1 MTGTEVH
8 DDRTGDGSDVE
19 RVSLIRRILHLCF
32 PTAGAVVVFL
42 LTVVIAPVVL
52 LSVHIHQSPQFSPID
67 EINHYDYVTRVAG
80 GSIPRIGDQIQP
92 ASLQMLEC
100 NGIALPTARV
110 PPCGTPLGPKV
121 KVALA
126 DELPQFEAQQP
137 PGYYILTVPMRWAAI
152 SLFGVSDPTATRM
165 SGIVWLLVGLAILW
179 VACRIVR
186 LPPLRIGAGVLLVAT
201 SPLVIYIGSHVT
213 NDAASIFAGS
223 LVLLVGAL
231 AWTRPGRW
239 RAPVLA
245 LVSFGVVLLKAVDV
259 LPVIALSILFAL
271 ESVSIGRRQGSVD
284 GDLVPG
290 SGEAE
295 APKQAGGSAAIR
307 RWLPT
312 GGALLAGGV
321 LSLVTWAAVSHGRAY
336 IDPASIATW
345 HVLRTAPNGITDI
358 LREAVSMLTPLTGS
372 FDPLRSS
379 SHALI
384 DEPIRIQNLAY
395 VLSAALVYAL
405 AAGAAGGFFVSTRRW
420 YHWMGLVSIP
430 VLYLGGVALG
440 YAIHWSY
447 NVDPSVSGRY
457 GLAMAPLLIVALVAS
472 VRGRWVVGLLWCLG
486 VAAFAFSL
494 AAMLI
499 R

>member
-1 MTGTEVH
+1 MNGPEVL
-8 DDRTGDGSDVE
+8 DDRTGKGPDFE
-19 RVSLIRRILHLCF
+19 HVSPMRRILHLCF

-42 LTVVIAPVVL
+42 LTVVFAPIVL
-52 LSVHIHQSPQFSPID
+52 VSVHIHQSPQFSPID
-67 EINHYDYVTRVAG
+67 EINHYDYVTRVAA

-92 ASLQMLEC
+92 ASIQMLEC
-100 NGIALPTARV
+100 HGIAVPSV
-110 PPCGTPLGPKV
+110 SMPPCGTPLGPQV
-121 KVALA
+121 KAALA
-126 DELPQFEAQQP
+126 DVLPQYEAQQP
-137 PGYYILTVPMRWAAI
+137 PGYYVLTVPMRWAAI
-152 SLFGVSDPTATRM
+152 HLFAMSDPTATRM
-165 SGIVWLLVGLAILW
+165 SGIIWLLLGLTMLW
-179 VACRIVR
+179 AACRIVR
-186 LPPLRIGAGVLLVAT
+186 LPPLRIGAGILLVAT
-201 SPLVIYIGSHVT
+201 APLVIYTGSNVT

-245 LVSFGVVLLKAVDV
+245 LVAFGVVLCKAVDV
-259 LPVIALSILFAL
+259 LPVIALAILFAL
-271 ESVSIGRRQGSVD
+271 ESVSIWRRQDSVD
-284 GDLVPG
+284 VDLVPG
-290 SGEAE
+290 SGEPE
-295 APKQAGGSAAIR
+295 ALGRAGLGAAIM

-321 LSLVTWAAVSHGRAY
+321 LSVAAWAAVSHARAY
-336 IDPASIATW
+336 IDPATIATW

-358 LREAVSMLTPLTGS
+358 MRESVSMLTPLTGS
-372 FDPLRSS
+372 FDPFRSS
-379 SHALI
+379 SHAFI
-384 DEPIRIQNLAY
+384 DEPVRMQNLAY

-405 AAGAAGGFFVSTRRW
+405 AAGAAGGFFVTTRRW

-486 VAAFAFSL
+486 AAAFAFSL

>member
-1 MTGTEVH
+1 MNGTGVP
-8 DDRTGDGSDVE
+8 DDPTREGAVKEHASPM
-19 RVSLIRRILHLCF
+19 RRILHLCF
-32 PTAGAVVVFL
+32 PTASAIVVFL
-42 LTVVIAPVVL
+42 LTVVIAPIVL
-52 LSVHIHQSPQFSPID
+52 LSVHVHQSPQFSPID
-67 EINHYDYVTRVAG
+67 EINHYDYVTRIAE

-92 ASLQMLEC
+92 TSLQMLEC
-100 NGIALPTARV
+100 HGIALPTTHV
-110 PPCGTPLGPKV
+110 PPCGTPLGPQV
-121 KVALA
+121 KAALA

-137 PGYYILTVPMRWAAI
+137 PGYYVLTVPMRWAAI
-152 SLFGVSDPTATRM
+152 HLFAMSDPTATRM
-165 SGIVWLLVGLAILW
+165 SGIVWLLLGLAMLW
-179 VACRIVR
+179 AACRIVR
-186 LPPLRIGAGVLLVAT
+186 LPPLRIGAGILLVAT
-201 SPLVIYIGSHVT
+201 APLVIYTGSNVT

-245 LVSFGVVLLKAVDV
+245 LAAFGVVLCKAVDV

-271 ESVSIGRRQGSVD
+271 ESVSVGRRRGSAD

-290 SGEAE
+290 SGESE
-295 APKQAGGSAAIR
+295 VPGQAGASAALR

-372 FDPLRSS
+372 FDPFRSS

-384 DEPIRIQNLAY
+384 DEPVRMQNLAY

-405 AAGAAGGFFVSTRRW
+405 AAGAAGGFFVTTRRW